1 MITGVDLNKT
11 ARASEL
17 AGRVVHIWSVRTDPG
32 KTDVGRFQLLLE
44 PEERDRAARF
54 RFDYLRQAF
63 ILARGGLRVLLG
75 CYLGVLPAAVR
86 FTYGSKGKP
95 ALSRGSLEFNVSHSG
110 GLAVFAFTLGCE
122 IGVDVEQLRSLPEM
136 SEIASKFFCV
146 EETAELMALPA
157 GERERAFFLCWTR
170 KEAYI
175 KATGYGLSAPLDS
188 FRVALRPDSPA
199 RFIHFNC
206 DAVALGS
213 WTLHDLSLT
222 PAYAGA
228 LAYPDAP
235 RSVLVQPV
243 IEAAQLLAGL

>member
-1 MITGVDLNKT
+1 M
-11 ARASEL
+11 
-17 AGRVVHIWSVRTDPG
+17 
-32 KTDVGRFQLLLE
+32 LLE

-54 RFDYLRQAF
+54 RFDHLQHAF

-75 CYLGVLPAAVR
+75 CYLGVCPAAVQ

-95 ALSRGSLEFNVSHSG
+95 TLSGGSVEFNVSHSG
-110 GLAVFAFTLGCE
+110 GLAVFAFTFGCE
-122 IGVDVEQLRSLPEM
+122 IGVDVEQIRSLPDM
-136 SEIASKFFCV
+136 LEIASQFFCV

-175 KATGYGLSAPLDS
+175 KATGDGLSAPLDS
-188 FRVALRPDSPA
+188 FRVALRPGAPA
-199 RFIHFNC
+199 RFVHFKH
-206 DAVALGS
+206 DASAAAS

-222 PAYAGA
+222 PAHAGA
-228 LAYPDAP
+228 LAYRDAP

-243 IEAAQLLAGL
+243 IESAELLAGL